1 MLVFHKEERVMR
13 KFVVLLLCVIV
24 VGTAMA
30 SPQAQGDSTP
40 RAQTV
45 YLKFP
50 TASTSGTVYLVGA
63 ALATLWNEKIPGIQ
77 VTAEASNG
85 GVQNLQLVASK
96 DAQLG
101 VAVTNI
107 ITDQKKGE
115 NSFVGHAYDGIR
127 ILTALYSN
135 YNQVVVSGSSNI
147 RTLADIKGKRFAPG
161 PPGGTTTDETRF
173 HLEMAGLKY
182 PDDFSA
188 QFVAATEAVDLIRNR
203 QIDGAWI
210 QAGLPTASISDI
222 CSTAGGR
229 LVSMDEDLISNLRA
243 KYPWY
248 NRGVIPAGTYAGQT
262 QDVITT
268 SITIT
273 VFVDQSVP
281 DDIVYQ
287 MTKVMYENL
296 DSLKLTHSALK
307 ETTLEGAVQNIAN
320 LPLHPGA
327 EKYYREKGVLK

>member
-1 MLVFHKEERVMR
+1 MK
-13 KFVVLLLCVIV
+13 KFVVLLLLCVIV
-24 VGTAMA
+24 VGTAAA
-30 SPQAQGDSTP
+30 SPQTQGDSAP

-50 TASTSGTVYLVGA
+50 TASTSGAVYLVGA
-63 ALATLWNEKIPGIQ
+63 ALATLWNEKIPGLQ

-85 GVQNLQLVASK
+85 GVQNLGFIASK

-101 VAVTNI
+101 VAVTSI
-107 ITDQKKGE
+107 ITEQKRGE
-115 NSFVGHAYDGIR
+115 KDFVGHAYDGVR

-147 RTLADIKGKRFAPG
+147 RTLSDIKGKRFAPG
-161 PPGGTTTDETRF
+161 APGGTTVGETQL

-203 QIDGAWI
+203 QIDGTWI
-210 QAGLPTASISDI
+210 QAGLPTSGVSDI
-222 CSTAGGR
+222 STAGGR
-229 LVSMDEDLISNLRA
+229 LVSMDEELIKNITA

-248 NRGVIPAGTYAGQT
+248 NRAVIPAGTYAGQT

-273 VFVDQSVP
+273 VVVDQSVP

-287 MTKVMYENL
+287 MTKVMYENI
-296 DSLKLTHSALK
+296 DTLKLAHSALK
-307 ETTLEGAVQNIAN
+307 ETTLEGAVQNLAN

-327 EKYYREKGVLK
+327 AKYYREKGVLK

>member
-1 MLVFHKEERVMR
+1 MR

-24 VGTAMA
+24 IGTAA
-30 SPQAQGDSTP
+30 ATPQAQGDSAP

-45 YLKFP
+45 YLRFP
-50 TASTSGTVYLVGA
+50 TASTSGTIYPVGA
-63 ALATLWNEKIPGIQ
+63 ALATLWNEKIPGLQ

-85 GVQNLQLVASK
+85 GVQNLGFMASK

-101 VAVTNI
+101 VAVTSI
-107 ITDQKKGE
+107 ITEQKRGE
-115 NSFVGHAYDGIR
+115 NSFVGRAYDGVR
-127 ILTALYSN
+127 VLTALYYN

-161 PPGGTTTDETRF
+161 APGGTTTDETRL
-173 HLEMAGLKY
+173 HLEMIGLKY

-203 QIDGAWI
+203 QIDGTWI
-210 QAGLPTASISDI
+210 QAGLPTSGVSEI

-229 LVSMDEDLISNLRA
+229 LISMDEDLIKNITA

-273 VFVDQSVP
+273 VVVDQSVP

-296 DSLKLTHSALK
+296 DTLKLAHSALK
-307 ETTLEGAVQNIAN
+307 ETTLEGAVQNLAN

-327 EKYYREKGVLK
+327 AKYYREKGVLK